1 MPPVETLYHFKDFPE
16 ATKLETVAELQ
27 NACADAVGELVV
39 FTVTE
44 TVVLELSQ
52 EFNVCE
58 T

>member
-1 MPPVETLYHFKDFPE
+1 M

-27 NACADAVGELVV
+27 KVCADAVGAPGAV

-44 TVVLELSQ
+44 TLVLELSQ